1 MSEASL
7 PGLYR
12 AIVEVGQSD
21 AMRIAQILDEAEHP
35 QSLSVSTFDVGPG
48 RFEISALYNT
58 APDRNDLQALI
69 NAAATDRSASPLRIE
84 VVPDADWVTIS
95 QGQRGPVRAGR
106 FLIHGSHDRGR
117 IARNRY
123 TIEIDADQAFGTA
136 HHATTLGCLFVLDEL
151 AKWGRPNLV
160 LDVGTGTGVLAI
172 AAALAFDR
180 AVIATDNDPVAVRIA
195 QQNAAKAHISQ
206 SVHAFV
212 ADGLAHPKLRRL
224 APDLI
229 VANILARPLYA
240 LAPAMARII
249 VPGGYVLLSGIT
261 ESQAR
266 GTTARYSSL
275 GFVLEKQIILDGWAA
290 LLLGHRSASTLFD

>member
-35 QSLSVSTFDVGPG
+35 QSVSVSTFDVGPG

-206 SVHAFV
+206 S
-212 ADGLAHPKLRRL
+212 
-224 APDLI
+224 
-229 VANILARPLYA
+229 
-240 LAPAMARII
+240 
-249 VPGGYVLLSGIT
+249 
-261 ESQAR
+261 
-266 GTTARYSSL
+266 
-275 GFVLEKQIILDGWAA
+275 
-290 LLLGHRSASTLFD
+290 